1 MIPDSIDNFLD
12 KELEKYKDISF
23 EDLESW
29 FHKKME
35 KLVNDGKL
43 FYRQDEYLGGKALEI
58 KVRHILKQIGLTITF
73 VKDIDCD
80 GIINHNDNFIIKR
93 PIVLEIK
100 SGKSNCP
107 SRTQLRQLDDYIF
120 ELSGEEKARKEG
132 LGETGLKFDPLHNM
146 YGRNMVKQKK
156 LYHPTPHKGLMIYN
170 NTEGTFFKQNIHFEL
185 EFNEKVFCDKRDIC
199 VLSYKDFLVIT
210 EQIMEGKMQ
219 IEDFWNLIHKTVG
232 TNKN

>member
-1 MIPDSIDNFLD
+1 MIPGSIDKFLD
-12 KELEKYKDISF
+12 NELEKYKDISF

-29 FHKKME
+29 FHRKME
-35 KLVNDGKL
+35 ILVNDGKL
-43 FYRQDEYLGGKALEI
+43 FYRHDEYLGGKALEI
-58 KVRHILKQIGLTITF
+58 KVRHILKLIGLTISF
-73 VKDIDCD
+73 DKNIDCD
-80 GIINHNDNFIIKR
+80 GIINHNDNFNIKK

-132 LGETGLKFDPLHNM
+132 LGGTGLKYDPLHNM
-146 YGRNMVKQKK
+146 YGRNLVKQKK

-170 NTEGTFFKQNIHFEL
+170 NTEGTFFKESFHFEL
-185 EFNEKVFCDKRDIC
+185 EFNEKVFCAKRDIC
-199 VLSYKDFLVIT
+199 VLSYKEFLDISKL
-210 EQIMEGKMQ
+210 IMEDKMQ

-232 TNKN
+232 TKNS

>member
-1 MIPDSIDNFLD
+1 MIPNSMDNFLD

-29 FHKKME
+29 FESKME
-35 KLVNDGKL
+35 KLVNDGKI
-43 FYRQDEYLGGKALEI
+43 FYRNDEYLGGKALEI
-58 KVRHILKQIGLTITF
+58 KVRHILKQIGFKIMF
-73 VKDIDCD
+73 EKNIDSD
-80 GIINHNDNFIIKR
+80 GIIHHNDGFHLKK

-132 LGETGLKFDPLHNM
+132 LGETGLKYDPLQSI
-146 YGRNMVKQKK
+146 YGNNLKKQKK

-170 NTEGTFFKQNIHFEL
+170 NTEGSFFKENFVFEL
-185 EFNEKVFCDKRDIC
+185 GYNEKEFSVKRDIC
-199 VLSYKDFLVIT
+199 ILSYKEFLELSKPI
-210 EQIMEGKMQ
+210 
-219 IEDFWNLIHKTVG
+219 IENEMPLEYLWDLIHKTVG
-232 TNKN
+232 TITN